1 MFENSLRDNVR
12 NMVIALGLSVAVIG
26 TGLAVAFL

>member
-1 MFENSLRDNVR
+1 MFENSMRDNVK
-12 NMVIALGLSVAVIG
+12 NMMIAFGLSVAVIG